1 MQSFLNVI
9 DWPWSLKRSHLVEQ
23 DTHGPDIALGVVRSA
38 LQHLRC
44 YAIVRANQSLGLVS
58 SSFQNFRNAEVT
70 QLHHKVLRQE
80 NVLVLDI
87 AMQNI
92 VFVDVL
98 HAETNLGKIVE
109 DLVLGERLI
118 PRLAL
123 IDQLIK
129 AALLGIL
136 HHNVPLILLVS
147 VGATVRDDVWVVEN
161 LQNLRLLLYKV
172 LHLSGEI
179 VEFASLDH
187 VLLVVVLRANMIGRS
202 LGARTQFFNH
212 RVFFLSSFSSFLSS
226 LNHLCW
232 QSVG

>member
-1 MQSFLNVI
+1 MQSFINAT
-9 DWPWSLKRSHLVEQ
+9 DWPWNLKRSHLVEQ
-23 DTHGPDIALGVVRSA
+23 DTHGPDIALGVVRFM

-44 YAIVRANQSLGLVS
+44 HAIVRANKCRGLVS

-80 NVLVLDI
+80 NVFVLDI

-92 VFVDVL
+92 VFVDML
-98 HAETNLGKIVE
+98 HTETNLGKIVE

-123 IDQLIK
+123 IDQLHK

-147 VGATVRDDVWVVEN
+147 VGATVRDDVWVVED

-172 LHLSGEI
+172 LHLSADL
-179 VEFASLDH
+179 VEFGSLDH
-187 VLLVVVLRANMIGRS
+187 VLLVGVLSANMIGRS
-202 LGARTQFFNH
+202 LGAPTQFSNH
-212 RVFFLSSFSSFLSS
+212 RVPFFFSSSSFLSS